1 MEREYLAALQ
11 QIIGLG
17 IKTETRLLS
26 YFGSAK
32 EAWGAPAE
40 EWRDCGVTDRVCAEF
55 AQVKRKLDIRGM
67 IAAWEAQGICLC
79 TRDDEAY
86 PNHLREIFDPPNLL
100 YYRGT
105 IPQSDLCIGIV
116 GSRRSTTYGRQ
127 AARKI
132 ASELAASG
140 VVVVSGAARGI
151 DTASHLGALENGKT
165 IAVLGCGID
174 VIYPPENGKL
184 LADIVANGAVISE
197 YPPGTQ
203 PVPGLFPARN
213 RIISGISRGLLVVEA
228 AEKSGAL
235 ITATYAMEEGRDVF
249 AVPGSIF
256 SATSV
261 GTNRLIQDGVKP
273 ILCGKDIL
281 DEYRIVSLEVT
292 IENLLLTNEEEM
304 VHTALQYDY
313 AMSTEELANETGL
326 DVSRIAMAVL
336 QLTLRGL
343 VKEDSAQR
351 YIRTK

>member
-1 MEREYLAALQ
+1 MEREYLAALKQ
-11 QIIGLG
+11 VNRLG
-17 IKTETRLLS
+17 HKTEARLLE

-32 EAWGAPAE
+32 EAWNASLS
-40 EWRDCGVTDRVCAEF
+40 EWADCGMTERLCAEF
-55 AQVKRKLDIRGM
+55 ATVKRELDILRM
-67 IAAWEAQGICLC
+67 IKEWEAMGIRLC
-79 TRDDEAY
+79 AQEDEEY
-86 PNHLREIFDPPNLL
+86 PKWLKEIFDPPTLL

-132 ASELAASG
+132 ASELSASG
-140 VVVVSGAARGI
+140 AIVVSGAARGI
-151 DTASHLGALENGKT
+151 DTASHLGALEHGET
-165 IAVLGCGID
+165 IAVLGCGVD
-174 VIYPPENGKL
+174 VVYPPENGKL
-184 LADIVANGAVISE
+184 LADIAEHGAVLSE

-203 PVPGLFPARN
+203 PHPGLFPARN
-213 RIISGISRGLLVVEA
+213 RIISGISRGILVVEA

-256 SATSV
+256 SATSI
-261 GTNRLIQDGVKP
+261 GTNKLIQDGVKP

-281 DEYRIVSLEVT
+281 DEYRISPSMPI
-292 IENLLLTNEEEM
+292 IENLLLTNEEEI

-343 VKEDSAQR
+343 VKEESAQR

>member
-1 MEREYLAALQ
+1 MEREYLAALKQ
-11 QIIGLG
+11 VTGLG
-17 IKTETRLLS
+17 NKTETMLMR

-32 EAWGAPAE
+32 EAWHAPID
-40 EWRDCGVTDRVCAEF
+40 EWYDCGVKRNVCSEF
-55 AQVKRKLDIRGM
+55 VTLREHLDIKRMIKEWEEKGIRLCMRG
-67 IAAWEAQGICLC
+67 
-79 TRDDEAY
+79 DEEY
-86 PNHLREIFDPPNLL
+86 PSNLAEIFDPPSLF

-105 IPQSDLCIGIV
+105 IPKSELAIGIV
-116 GSRRSTTYGRQ
+116 GARRSTTYGRQ

-151 DTASHLGALENGKT
+151 DTASHLGALETGKT
-165 IAVLGCGID
+165 IAVLGCGVD

-184 LADIVANGAVISE
+184 LADIAENGAVISE

-203 PVPGLFPARN
+203 PRQGFFPARN
-213 RIISGISRGLLVVEA
+213 RIISGISGGLLVVEA

-235 ITATYAMEEGRDVF
+235 ITATCAMEEGRDVF

-256 SATSV
+256 SPVSV
-261 GTNRLIQDGVKP
+261 GTNRLIKDGAKP
-273 ILCGKDIL
+273 ITCGQDIL
-281 DEYRIVSLEVT
+281 DEYQMSIPKQEVEKISLT
-292 IENLLLTNEEEM
+292 KEEHM

-313 AMSTEELANETGL
+313 AMSTEELAMKTNL
-326 DVSRIAMAVL
+326 DVQNIALVVL

-351 YIRTK
+351 YIRIK

>member
-1 MEREYLAALQ
+1 MEREYLAALKQ
-11 QIIGLG
+11 VNRLG
-17 IKTETRLLS
+17 HKTEARLLE

-32 EAWGAPAE
+32 EAWNASLS
-40 EWRDCGVTDRVCAEF
+40 EWADCGMTERLCAEF
-55 AQVKRKLDIRGM
+55 ATVKRELDILRM
-67 IAAWEAQGICLC
+67 IKEWETMGIRLCAQE
-79 TRDDEAY
+79 DEEY
-86 PNHLREIFDPPNLL
+86 PKWLKEIFDPPTLL

-132 ASELAASG
+132 ASELSASG
-140 VVVVSGAARGI
+140 AIVVSGAARGI
-151 DTASHLGALENGKT
+151 DTASHLGALEHGET
-165 IAVLGCGID
+165 IAVLGCGVD
-174 VIYPPENGKL
+174 VVYPPENGKL
-184 LADIVANGAVISE
+184 LADIAEHGAVLSE

-203 PVPGLFPARN
+203 PHPGLFPARN
-213 RIISGISRGLLVVEA
+213 RIISGISRGILVVEA

-256 SATSV
+256 SATSI
-261 GTNRLIQDGVKP
+261 GTNKLIQDGVKP

-281 DEYRIVSLEVT
+281 DEYRISPSMPI
-292 IENLLLTNEEEM
+292 IENLLLTNEEEI

-343 VKEDSAQR
+343 VKEESAQR

>member
-1 MEREYLAALQ
+1 MEREYLAALKQ
-11 QIIGLG
+11 VNRLG
-17 IKTETRLLS
+17 HKTEARLLE

-32 EAWGAPAE
+32 EAWNASVG
-40 EWRDCGVTDRVCAEF
+40 EWADCGMTERLCAEF
-55 AQVKRKLDIRGM
+55 ATVKRELDVLRM
-67 IAAWEAQGICLC
+67 IKEWEAMGIRLC
-79 TRDDEAY
+79 AQEDEEY
-86 PNHLREIFDPPNLL
+86 PKWLKEIFDPPTLL

-132 ASELAASG
+132 ASELSASG
-140 VVVVSGAARGI
+140 AIVVSGAARGI
-151 DTASHLGALENGKT
+151 DTASHLGALEHGKT
-165 IAVLGCGID
+165 IAVLGCGVD
-174 VIYPPENGKL
+174 VVYPPENGKL
-184 LADIVANGAVISE
+184 LADIAEHGAVLSE
-197 YPPGTQ
+197 YPPKTP

-213 RIISGISRGLLVVEA
+213 RIISGISRGILVVEA

-261 GTNRLIQDGVKP
+261 GANKLIQDGVKP
-273 ILCGKDIL
+273 ILCGKDVL
-281 DEYRIVSLEVT
+281 DEYRIAPSKPI
-292 IENLLLTNEEEM
+292 IENLLLTNEEEI

-326 DVSRIAMAVL
+326 DVSSIAMAVL

-343 VKEDSAQR
+343 VKEESAQR
-351 YIRTK
+351 YIRMK

>member
-1 MEREYLAALQ
+1 MEREYLAALDQ
-11 QIIGLG
+11 VNGLG
-17 IKTETRLLS
+17 HKTETRLLQ
-26 YFGSAK
+26 YFGSAQ
-32 EAWGAPAE
+32 EAWHASID
-40 EWRDCGVTDRVCAEF
+40 EWRDCGMTDKLCEAF
-55 AQVKRKLDIRGM
+55 LAVKRSIDIRRM
-67 IAAWEAQGICLC
+67 IDEWEEQGIRICA
-79 TRDDEAY
+79 RGDEAY
-86 PNHLREIFDPPNLL
+86 PKLLGEIFDPPNLL

-105 IPQSDLCIGIV
+105 IPQSDLCIGLV

-132 ASELAASG
+132 ASELTAAG
-140 VVVVSGAARGI
+140 AVVVSGAARGI

-165 IAVLGCGID
+165 IAVLGCGVD
-174 VIYPPENGKL
+174 VTYPPENGKL
-184 LADIVANGAVISE
+184 LADIASQGAVISE
-197 YPPGTQ
+197 YPPGTP

-273 ILCGKDIL
+273 ILCGQDIL
-281 DEYRIVSLEVT
+281 DEYQITPEVAV
-292 IENLLLTNEEEM
+292 IENLLLTNEEEI

-313 AMSTEELANETGL
+313 AMSTEELANKTGL

>member
-1 MEREYLAALQ
+1 MEREYLAALKQ
-11 QIIGLG
+11 VNRLG
-17 IKTETRLLS
+17 HKTEARLLE

-32 EAWGAPAE
+32 EAWNASLS
-40 EWRDCGVTDRVCAEF
+40 EWADCGMTERLCAEF
-55 AQVKRKLDIRGM
+55 ATVKRELDILRM
-67 IAAWEAQGICLC
+67 IKEWETMGIRLCAQE
-79 TRDDEAY
+79 DEEY
-86 PNHLREIFDPPNLL
+86 PKWLKEIFDPPTLL

-132 ASELAASG
+132 ASELSASG
-140 VVVVSGAARGI
+140 AIVVSGAARGI
-151 DTASHLGALENGKT
+151 DTASHLGALEHGET
-165 IAVLGCGID
+165 IAVLGCGVD
-174 VIYPPENGKL
+174 VVYPPENGKL
-184 LADIVANGAVISE
+184 LADIAEHGAVLSE

-203 PVPGLFPARN
+203 PHPGLFPARN
-213 RIISGISRGLLVVEA
+213 RIISGISRGILVVEA

-256 SATSV
+256 SATSI
-261 GTNRLIQDGVKP
+261 GTNKLIQDGVKP

-281 DEYRIVSLEVT
+281 DEYRISSSMPI
-292 IENLLLTNEEEM
+292 IENLLLTNEEEI

-343 VKEDSAQR
+343 VKEESAQR

>member
-1 MEREYLAALQ
+1 MERQYLAALQ
-11 QIIGLG
+11 QVTGLG
-17 IKTETRLLS
+17 HKTETMIIR

-32 EAWGAPAE
+32 EAWHASID
-40 EWRDCGVTDRVCAEF
+40 EWYDCGIRKNVCSEF
-55 AQVKRKLDIRGM
+55 IALREHLDIKRMIDEWTEKGIHLCMRGD
-67 IAAWEAQGICLC
+67 AE
-79 TRDDEAY
+79 Y
-86 PNHLREIFDPPNLL
+86 PSLLEEIFDPPSLL

-105 IPQSDLCIGIV
+105 IPKSDLTIGVV
-116 GSRRSTTYGRQ
+116 GARRSTTYGRQ

-174 VIYPPENGKL
+174 VVYPPENGKL
-184 LADIVANGAVISE
+184 LADITESGAVISE
-197 YPPGTQ
+197 YPPGTSPRQ
-203 PVPGLFPARN
+203 GMFPARN
-213 RIISGISRGLLVVEA
+213 RIISGISEGLLVVEA

-235 ITATYAMEEGRDVF
+235 ITATCAMEEGRDVF

-256 SATSV
+256 SAVSV

-273 ILCGKDIL
+273 ITCGQDIL
-281 DEYRIVSLEVT
+281 DEYRISTPRQEVEKISLT
-292 IENLLLTNEEEM
+292 KEEDM

-313 AMSTEELANETGL
+313 AMSTEELAMKTNL
-326 DVSRIAMAVL
+326 DVRQIALVVL

-343 VKEDSAQR
+343 IKEESAQR
-351 YIRTK
+351 YIRMK

>member
-1 MEREYLAALQ
+1 MERHYLAALKQ
-11 QIIGLG
+11 VTGLG
-17 IKTETRLLS
+17 MKTEKMIMQ

-32 EAWGAPAE
+32 EAWHAHIDD
-40 EWRDCGVTDRVCAEF
+40 WYDCGVRKNVCSEF
-55 AQVKRKLDIRGM
+55 VSLKEHLDIDRM
-67 IAAWEAQGICLC
+67 ITDWEKQGIRLC
-79 TRDDEAY
+79 MRDDEEY
-86 PNHLREIFDPPNLL
+86 PPLLAEIFDPPSLL

-105 IPQSDLCIGIV
+105 IPKSELAIGIV

-132 ASELAASG
+132 ASELAASD

-165 IAVLGCGID
+165 IAVLGSGVD
-174 VIYPPENGKL
+174 VVYPPENAKL
-184 LADIVANGAVISE
+184 LADIAVSGAVISE

-203 PVPGLFPARN
+203 PRQGFFPARN
-213 RIISGISRGLLVVEA
+213 RIISGISAGLLVVEA

-235 ITATYAMEEGRDVF
+235 ITATCAMEEGRDVF

-256 SATSV
+256 SPVSV

-273 ILCGKDIL
+273 IACGQDIL
-281 DEYRIVSLEVT
+281 DEYQISTTKQEVEKISLT
-292 IENLLLTNEEEM
+292 KEEHM

-313 AMSTEELANETGL
+313 AMSTEE
-326 DVSRIAMAVL
+326 IAMRTNLDIGQIALIVL
-336 QLTLRGL
+336 QLMLRGL

-351 YIRTK
+351 YIRIK

>member
-1 MEREYLAALQ
+1 MEREYLAALKQ
-11 QIIGLG
+11 VNRLG
-17 IKTETRLLS
+17 HKTEARLLE

-32 EAWGAPAE
+32 EAWNASLS
-40 EWRDCGVTDRVCAEF
+40 EWADCGMTERLCAEF
-55 AQVKRKLDIRGM
+55 ATVKRELDILRM
-67 IAAWEAQGICLC
+67 IKEWETMGIRLCAQE
-79 TRDDEAY
+79 DEEY
-86 PNHLREIFDPPNLL
+86 PKWLKEIFDPPTLL

-127 AARKI
+127 AANKI
-132 ASELAASG
+132 ASELSASG
-140 VVVVSGAARGI
+140 AIVVSGAARGI
-151 DTASHLGALENGKT
+151 DTASHLGALEHGET
-165 IAVLGCGID
+165 IAVLGCGVD
-174 VIYPPENGKL
+174 VVYPPENGKL
-184 LADIVANGAVISE
+184 LADIAEHGAVLSE

-203 PVPGLFPARN
+203 PHPGLFPARN
-213 RIISGISRGLLVVEA
+213 RIISGISRGILVVEA

-256 SATSV
+256 SATSI
-261 GTNRLIQDGVKP
+261 GTNKLIQDGVKP

-281 DEYRIVSLEVT
+281 DEYRISSSMPI
-292 IENLLLTNEEEM
+292 IENLLLTNEEEI

-343 VKEDSAQR
+343 VKEESAQR

>member
-1 MEREYLAALQ
+1 MERQYLAALKQ
-11 QIIGLG
+11 VSGLG
-17 IKTETRLLS
+17 IKTEKMVMR

-32 EAWGAPAE
+32 EAWQASVDD
-40 EWRDCGVTDRVCAEF
+40 WYDCGVKKNVCSEFVGLRDR
-55 AQVKRKLDIRGM
+55 LDIERM
-67 IAAWEAQGICLC
+67 IIDWEANGIRLC
-79 TRDDEAY
+79 MRDDAEY
-86 PNHLREIFDPPNLL
+86 PSLLKEIFDPPSLL

-105 IPQSDLCIGIV
+105 IPKSELTVGIV
-116 GSRRSTTYGRQ
+116 GARRSTTYGRQ

-165 IAVLGCGID
+165 IAVLGCGVD
-174 VIYPPENGKL
+174 VAYPPENAKL
-184 LADIVANGAVISE
+184 LADIEHNGAVISE

-203 PVPGLFPARN
+203 PRQGFFPARN
-213 RIISGISRGLLVVEA
+213 RIISGISAGLLVVEA

-235 ITATYAMEEGRDVF
+235 ITATCAMEEGRDVF

-256 SATSV
+256 SDVSV

-273 ILCGKDIL
+273 ITCGQDIL
-281 DEYRIVSLEVT
+281 DEYQMSIPKQEVKKISLT
-292 IENLLLTNEEEM
+292 KEEHM

-313 AMSTEELANETGL
+313 AMSTEELAMRTNLEVGQL
-326 DVSRIAMAVL
+326 ALIVL
-336 QLTLRGL
+336 QLMLRGL

-351 YIRTK
+351 YIRIK

>member
-11 QIIGLG
+11 QVAGLG
-17 IKTETRLLS
+17 HKSEMRLMT
-26 YFGSAK
+26 YFGSAR
-32 EAWGAPAE
+32 EAWQAHIS
-40 EWRDCGVTDRVCAEF
+40 EWHDCGMTDRICEQF
-55 AQVKRKLDIRGM
+55 LDVKRNLDIHRM
-67 IAAWEAQGICLC
+67 VADWEQSGIHLC
-79 TRDDEAY
+79 TRVDEKY
-86 PNHLREIFDPPNLL
+86 PKWLREIFDPPNLL

-105 IPQSDLCIGIV
+105 MIDSDLCIGIV

-132 ASELAASG
+132 ASELTAAG
-140 VVVVSGAARGI
+140 AVVVSGAARGI
-151 DTASHLGALENGKT
+151 DTASHVGALENGQT
-165 IAVLGCGID
+165 IAVLGCGVD
-174 VIYPPENGKL
+174 VVYPPENGKL
-184 LADIVANGAVISE
+184 LEDIAKCGTVISE

-203 PVPGLFPARN
+203 PHPGLFPQRN

-235 ITATYAMEEGRDVF
+235 ITANFAMEEGRDVF

-281 DEYRIVSLEVT
+281 DEYRIAPVEVA
-292 IENLLLTNEEEM
+292 IENLLLTNDEEI

-326 DVSRIAMAVL
+326 DVSAIAMAVL

-343 VKEDSAQR
+343 IKEESSQR
-351 YIRTK
+351 YIRMK